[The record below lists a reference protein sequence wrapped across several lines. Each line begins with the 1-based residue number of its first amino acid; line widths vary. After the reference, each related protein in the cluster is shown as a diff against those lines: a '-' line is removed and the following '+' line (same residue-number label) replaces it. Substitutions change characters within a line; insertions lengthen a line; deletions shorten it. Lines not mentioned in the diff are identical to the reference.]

1 MAEAPQTPHRRAR
14 VAIPAVIA
22 GGVSA
27 LLLAFSMT
35 PTFAALTAAIT
46 NDANTAGTATLVMQ
60 ESGPGSTGTPALRT

>member
-27 LLLAFSMT
+27 LASIVHGGGGDLC
-35 PTFAALTAAIT
+35 
-46 NDANTAGTATLVMQ
+46 
-60 ESGPGSTGTPALRT
+60 RK